1 MLLVGI
7 PIAEYTF
14 WWLLPHILGNFNIT
28 FDIWSLPPFLRP
40 FLNVSLILLALFYF
54 QVRRMGRTILPLLW
68 AFVFVSEAVNIVAS
82 PFTYLS
88 DPGQIFELSES
99 WWVRWEVSVGLW
111 SINAASLQSIF
122 LTTLVLVW
130 FARQASKISFGHAL
144 VLIGLATPGY
154 AYQMNVP
161 GMIVQSSVFLWFENR
176 VIFWDLAA
184 FALVVTLFAVWVL
197 SRLEVSREKHQADIE
212 RRIRNLNIPAF
223 SAALGRLAIRVLP
236 RFDPARGI
244 SKDLLLALYGSYW
257 ILSIYVTLRFSIAP
271 DFDIAILVK
280 YHLVALLMSSLL
292 SIAIPILLA
301 YAVRVDVP
309 TEDPATIEP

>member
-111 SINAASLQSIF
+111 SINVALLQSIL

-161 GMIVQSSVFLWFENR
+161 GMIVQSSVFLWFEHR

-197 SRLEVSREKHQADIE
+197 SRLEVPREKHQGDIE
-212 RRIRNLNIPAF
+212 RWIRNLN

-236 RFDPARGI
+236 RFDPVRGI

-292 SIAIPILLA
+292 FIAIPILLA